1 MINYQQLIPLAN
13 EVQLM
18 PKDKTAT
25 NLKIIRCMKEEF
37 LTYGYEKAS
46 LNRISANVGITTAG
60 LYKHF
65 KGKDDMFHYLVK
77 DTLETF
83 EAMKNDGSE
92 SMTGDVADFDP
103 FGEEWTKAM
112 IDTIFS
118 HYDGM
123 RLLICCSGGSPYE
136 SFEEDLIDTETQ
148 ANKQYAE
155 ILKKAGRNVRK
166 LTEMEWHILS
176 TEYIHLVFEIV
187 RHGLTK
193 EEAYRHID
201 FVKALLYPGWKE
213 IFGM

>member
-1 MINYQQLIPLAN
+1 
-13 EVQLM
+13 M

-123 RLLICCSGGSPYE
+123 RLLICCSAGSPYE
-136 SFEEDLIDTETQ
+136 SFEEDLIDIETQ

-187 RHGLTK
+187 RHGLTE